1 MPGFGDD
8 SPSFAKMDLNNGRF
22 GGAKKSF
29 NFANI
34 AGDPFSLATIGIA
47 IVSGG
52 YAIEKRTLWTN
63 ASAVR
68 LVNSIRELDPRRCQR
83 RVPELCLVDSG
94 VYARLH
100 HRCLCDRGNELR
112 RYVSCGDCGL
122 PGGWAGLHHIV
133 RELDDLLQ

>member
-1 MPGFGDD
+1 M
-8 SPSFAKMDLNNGRF
+8 
-22 GGAKKSF
+22 
-29 NFANI
+29 
-34 AGDPFSLATIGIA
+34 
-47 IVSGG
+47 
-52 YAIEKRTLWTN
+52 
-63 ASAVR
+63 R